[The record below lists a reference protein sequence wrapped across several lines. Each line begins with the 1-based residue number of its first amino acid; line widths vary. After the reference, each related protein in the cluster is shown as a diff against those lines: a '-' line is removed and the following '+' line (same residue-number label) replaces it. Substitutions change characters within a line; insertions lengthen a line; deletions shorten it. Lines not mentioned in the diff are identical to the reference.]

1 MANRVNN
8 RLVGYSALRMVL
20 ARGFFMNVY
29 LSLARPRYVVMAGWF
44 LLALNHISPA
54 IAGSTFAGVPAHGR
68 TSLPAEADPT
78 EKKNLTLQDAVGL
91 TLRQNPELAAFDKEI
106 RALQG
111 ATVQAGLLRNPELAV
126 NVENAGNMGGVPRSS
141 TAAGATLKQTVEQQ
155 DLIIR
160 LNQLVELGGKRA
172 ARVNAALLG
181 QEVAGKDFEAKRL
194 ELIAR
199 VANVFTEVLAGQ
211 EQLRL
216 AEENRQLAQRV
227 VDVVGKR
234 VQAGK
239 VPPIEETKVGVAFST
254 TLIALGQ
261 AQRELAAARQRL
273 ALLWGESAPDF
284 GQVLG
289 DLESSVTLPSYGAL
303 VERVLSSPMA
313 DRARKGI
320 EHRKALLEVEQ
331 TRRVPNITLAGGM
344 IKHWESGGTT
354 ATVGISMPLQL
365 FDRNQGNLLEAHQ
378 RVDKALD
385 EQVATDLRLKT
396 EVVQAYE
403 ALAAAQNEI
412 AILRGE
418 ILPAAKSAFE
428 VTNKGYELGKFS
440 FLEVLDA
447 QRTLFQNQIMYVR
460 ALANHRRLVN
470 EIERLI
476 AAPIDSLAHLFPIKN
491 NVVDDY
497 EE

>member
-1 MANRVNN
+1 MNFYLLPTTPRQM
-8 RLVGYSALRMVL
+8 RLAGC
-20 ARGFFMNVY
+20 FF
-29 LSLARPRYVVMAGWF
+29 
-44 LLALNHISPA
+44 LALNCVSSA
-54 IAGSTFAGVPAHGR
+54 SAGSTFAGVPAYER
-68 TSLPAEADPT
+68 TSPPPGLGST
-78 EKKNLTLQDAVGL
+78 EKKDLTLPDAVRL
-91 TLRQNPELAAFDKEI
+91 ALRHNPELAAFDKEI
-106 RALQG
+106 RALEG

-126 NVENAGNMGGVPRSS
+126 NVENAGNMSGVPRSS
-141 TAAGATLKQTVEQQ
+141 TATGATLKETVEQQ
-155 DLIIR
+155 DVIIR

-181 QEVAGKDFEAKRL
+181 QEVAGKDFEARRL
-194 ELIAR
+194 ELIAQ

-216 AEENRQLAQRV
+216 AEETQQLAQRV
-227 VDVVGKR
+227 VDTVRRR

-239 VPPIEETKVGVAFST
+239 VPPIEETKVAVAFSAT
-254 TLIALGQ
+254 RIALGQ

-273 ALLWGESAPDF
+273 VLLWGESSPDF
-284 GQVLG
+284 GRVLG
-289 DLESSVTLPSYGAL
+289 DLESSVTLPNLAAL
-303 VERVLSSPMA
+303 SERALSSPMA

-320 EHRKALLEVEQ
+320 EHRKALLAVEQ
-331 TRRVPNITLAGGM
+331 TRRVPNITLGGGM

-365 FDRNQGNLLEAHQ
+365 FDRNQGNVLEAHQ
-378 RVDKALD
+378 RVNKALD
-385 EQVATDLRLKT
+385 EQAATHLRLKA
-396 EVVQAYE
+396 ELVQAYE

-412 AILRGE
+412 TILRGE

-460 ALANHRRLVN
+460 AVANHRRLVN

-476 AAPIDSLAHLFPIKN
+476 AAPIDGIASPFPIKN
-491 NVVDDY
+491 NVVDEY